1 MATNCTPAGI
11 PAMTI
16 THHRGASPV
25 ALIAVIACACLQIL
39 TPLLPDLGI
48 GRPIGSQSNA
58 VRTLLTPAGWA
69 FSIWGPLYAGSIA
82 FALFQ
87 LLPAQR
93 RNALLATLRW
103 PAAGAFLG
111 NALWAAYTQIFG
123 LSAVSAVIIV
133 WTLTCLLVIYRRIS
147 SWDAERSVAETW
159 FVVVPLTALA
169 AWLTAASIVN
179 ISASMRFHGI
189 EASAAAAPLIGAA
202 VLLLGGA
209 IAAFAVTRGNGN
221 LAYAFTFLWALAA
234 IYAAGGQV
242 AAPIAIAAALAA
254 MLVVAGIFA
263 GRRGAVRHANS

>member
-1 MATNCTPAGI
+1 MTNF
-11 PAMTI
+11 
-16 THHRGASPV
+16 HHRGASPV

-48 GRPIGSQSNA
+48 GRPIGSQSDA

-69 FSIWGPLYAGSIA
+69 FSIWGALYAGSIA

-93 RNALLATLRW
+93 RNALLAPLRW

-111 NALWAAYTQIFG
+111 NSLWAAYTQIFG
-123 LSAVSAVIIV
+123 LSAISAAIIL

-147 SWDAERSVAETW
+147 SWDAKPATAEIW
-159 FVVVPLTALA
+159 FVVVPLSALA

-179 ISASMRFHGI
+179 IGASLRFHGI
-189 EASAAAAPLIGAA
+189 EASVAAVPLIGAA

-209 IAAFAVTRGNGN
+209 IAALAVARGNGN
-221 LAYAFTFLWALAA
+221 LAYAATFLWALAG
-234 IYAAGGQV
+234 IYAAGGQA
-242 AAPIAIAAALAA
+242 AAPIGVAAMLAA
-254 MLVVAGIFA
+254 MLVLGGIFA
-263 GRRGAVRHANS
+263 GRRHAAKRAGT